1 MIEYEKIETVFERST
16 EGDKKLIEGRYRNPT
31 VQMCRNLAWDWT
43 EKIDGT
49 NIRIHWDGH
58 KVTFGGRTERANI
71 PAHLLNR
78 LIDLFGGETNAQLFE
93 QKFGD
98 KEVMLFGEGYGT
110 KIQSVGSQYNLDGVD
125 FILFDV
131 QVSGMYLLRDGVED
145 IARCFGIAAVPVVL
159 RGDIDDAIAYV
170 RSKPMSTIGS
180 APMEGLVGRL
190 PEELFDRRGNRLIVK
205 IKVRDFT

>member
-1 MIEYEKIETVFERST
+1 
-16 EGDKKLIEGRYRNPT
+16 
-31 VQMCRNLAWDWT
+31 
-43 EKIDGT
+43 
-49 NIRIHWDGH
+49 
-58 KVTFGGRTERANI
+58 
-71 PAHLLNR
+71 
-78 LIDLFGGETNAQLFE
+78 
-93 QKFGD
+93 
-98 KEVMLFGEGYGT
+98 MLFGEGYGT